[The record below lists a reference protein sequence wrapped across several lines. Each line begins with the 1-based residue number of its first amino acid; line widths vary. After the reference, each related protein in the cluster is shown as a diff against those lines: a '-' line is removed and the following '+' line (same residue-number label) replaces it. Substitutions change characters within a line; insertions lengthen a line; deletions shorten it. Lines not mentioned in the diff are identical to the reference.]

1 MILMSIKEPQTE
13 PQTEP
18 EESGKKWSYWG
29 IGLLFFLVF
38 FIALMFILEAAMQ
51 PRESFTSTLIAYILG
66 IIGLA
71 IFAGLVRDKSRVLIS
86 IPLLLIIVFGAG
98 YLFNYVIQAPVYNPF
113 APVSEGTDMFVNTAE
128 GMNETLTEMGILGD
142 LTMDEVRS
150 YSQLAFL
157 VDLILALPLFIFGT
171 LSMTWLV
178 QIFTIRPTLWTILW
192 AFFIIVFFFIGLIL
206 TPFIHLLFSGVV
218 AVTSDILPGAL
229 YLGQGFSIFANFE
242 NATQEDMDEAIAS
255 FYLASEYFQQSADN
269 LYGLQQAGLVGLSA
283 TIPVLGTFIENIY
296 YVALAAL
303 HISSGLGPF
312 ANGTFFV
319 LEGMEDAMA
328 SFGEGGSFL
337 RTKDGTVTQIESE
350 INDTRFEEGI
360 DKVNEGLLILGNS
373 TDHIDDALAEL
384 NKVNVT
390 DIAAATAE
398 LEGYGVPPE
407 IAASILEQVDMIDS
421 YLSIFEG
428 AVRVIDVLLTKPSGS
443 DSATL
448 THFLY
453 GAYSLF
459 KAGDV
464 IGTTTTF
471 YNETEGIDTSSY
483 FDDASAN
490 FSIVYNELLDP
501 EVQAIANSDTP
512 ILNSTVAFLTDMV
525 GLTVPLCSLGGNIA
539 TVFFTM
545 QDTMSVFDGTNY
557 EDISDYSPLIS
568 SMDDLRTTTGEM
580 ADDANATDT
589 QINDVRAKASN
600 DTYGE
605 LSAPALSFT
614 DQLIQFNLTQNVYNA
629 NNIANSFYYMFSGLS
644 HLSYSFNNITAG
656 YEDFNNTNYVPD
668 AQNHF
673 SDANTSLHAS
683 IADLTTA
690 TYYMNQTE
698 SGGMTQ
704 LSGTRDA
711 ILGIRNSLYN
721 TLDEVEA
728 ILTIIA
734 LPDPT
739 TELAAFQTAINDII
753 SAFAGVN
760 IQLEGVNAQ

>member
-1 MILMSIKEPQTE
+1 MSIKEPQTE
-13 PQTEP
+13 PQAEP

-38 FIALMFILEAAMQ
+38 FVALMFILEAAMQ

-98 YLFNYVIQAPVYNPF
+98 YLFNYVIEAPVYNPF
-113 APVSEGTDMFVNTAE
+113 APVSERAVLILDTFEEMEA
-128 GMNETLTEMGILGD
+128 TLTEMGIPAD
-142 LTMDEVRS
+142 LNMEDVRFF
-150 YSQLAFL
+150 SQFAF
-157 VDLILALPLFIFGT
+157 VIDLIIALPLFIFGT
-171 LSMTWLV
+171 LALTWTV
-178 QIFTIRPTLWTILW
+178 QVFTIRPTLWTILW

-206 TPFIHLLFSGVV
+206 TPFIHLLFSGVI

-269 LYGLQQAGLVGLSA
+269 LYGLQQAGLVGISA
-283 TIPVLGTFIENIY
+283 AIPVLGTFIENIY

-303 HISSGLGPF
+303 HIASGLGPF

-360 DKVNEGLLILGNS
+360 EKVNEGLLILGNS
-373 TDHIDDALAEL
+373 TDYIDDALAEL

-390 DIAAATAE
+390 DIAVATAE
-398 LEGYGVPPE
+398 LEDYGVPPE
-407 IAASILEQVDMIDS
+407 IAASILEQVGMIDS

-464 IGTTTTF
+464 IGTPTTF

-539 TVFFTM
+539 TVLFTM
-545 QDTMSVFDGTNY
+545 QDTMSVFDVTNY

-568 SMDDLRTTTGEM
+568 SMDDLRTTTSEM

-589 QINDVRAKASN
+589 QINGVRAKASN

-644 HLSYSFNNITAG
+644 HLSYSFSNITAG
-656 YEDFNNTNYVPD
+656 YVEFNNSNYVPPLD
-668 AQNHF
+668 PNAQDHF
-673 SDANTSLHAS
+673 IAANTSLHAS
-683 IADLTTA
+683 ISDLTTA

-698 SGGMTQ
+698 NGGMTQ

-711 ILGIRNSLYN
+711 LLGIRNSLYD
-721 TLDEVEA
+721 TLD
-728 ILTIIA
+728 
-734 LPDPT
+734 
-739 TELAAFQTAINDII
+739 
-753 SAFAGVN
+753 
-760 IQLEGVNAQ
+760 

>member
-1 MILMSIKEPQTE
+1 MSIKEPQTE

-38 FIALMFILEAAMQ
+38 FVALMFILEAAMQ

-98 YLFNYVIQAPVYNPF
+98 YLFNYVIEAPVYNPF
-113 APVSEGTDMFVNTAE
+113 APVSERAVLILDTFEEMEATLTDMGIPADLNMEDVRFFSQFAFV
-128 GMNETLTEMGILGD
+128 I
-142 LTMDEVRS
+142 
-150 YSQLAFL
+150 
-157 VDLILALPLFIFGT
+157 DLIIALPLFIFGT
-171 LSMTWLV
+171 LALTWTV
-178 QIFTIRPTLWTILW
+178 QVFTIRPTLWTILW

-303 HISSGLGPF
+303 HIASGLGPF

-360 DKVNEGLLILGNS
+360 EKVNEGLLILGNS
-373 TDHIDDALAEL
+373 TDYIDDALAEL

-390 DIAAATAE
+390 DIAVATAE
-398 LEGYGVPPE
+398 LEDYGVPPE
-407 IAASILEQVDMIDS
+407 IAATILEQVDMIDS

-471 YNETEGIDTSSY
+471 YNESEGIDTSSY

-656 YEDFNNTNYVPD
+656 YEDFNNTNYIPD
-668 AQNHF
+668 AQDHF
-673 SDANTSLHAS
+673 NAANTSLHAS

-711 ILGIRNSLYN
+711 ILGIRNGLYN

-760 IQLEGVNAQ
+760 IQLEGVN

>member
-1 MILMSIKEPQTE
+1 MSIKKPQE
-13 PQTEP
+13 EP

-38 FIALMFILEAAMQ
+38 FVALMFILEAAMQ

-66 IIGLA
+66 IVGLA
-71 IFAGLVRDKSRVLIS
+71 IFAGLVRDKSRTLIS
-86 IPLLLIIVFGAG
+86 IPLLLIIVFGTG

-113 APVSEGTDMFVNTAE
+113 APVSERAVLLLDTFED
-128 GMNETLTEMGILGD
+128 MNETLTDMGVPAD
-142 LTMDEVRS
+142 LDLEDVR
-150 YSQLAFL
+150 YFSQFAF
-157 VDLILALPLFIFGT
+157 VIDLIIALPLFLFGT
-171 LSMTWLV
+171 LALTWMV
-178 QIFTIRPTLWTILW
+178 QIFTIRPTIWTILSVL
-192 AFFIIVFFFIGLIL
+192 FMLVFFFIGLIL

-218 AVTSDILPGAL
+218 VITSDILPGAL

-242 NATQEDMDEAIAS
+242 NATQEEMDEAIAS
-255 FYLASEYFQQSADN
+255 FYLAAEYFQQSADN
-269 LYGLQQAGLVGLSA
+269 LYGMQKAGIIGISA
-283 TIPVLGTFIENIY
+283 AIPVLGTFIENIY

-303 HISSGLGPF
+303 HIASGLGPF

-328 SFGEGGSFL
+328 SFGEGGGFL
-337 RTKDGTVTQIESE
+337 KAIDGSITQIESE

-360 DKVNEGLLILGNS
+360 EKVNEGLLILGNS
-373 TDHIDDALAEL
+373 TDYIDDALEEL
-384 NKVNVT
+384 SHVNVT
-390 DIAAATAE
+390 DIAAATSE
-398 LEGYGVPPE
+398 LEAYGVPPD
-407 IAASILEQVDMIDS
+407 ITATILEQVDMIDS

-428 AVRVIDVLLTKPSGS
+428 AVRVIDVLLTKPNGS

-471 YNETEGIDTSSY
+471 YNETEGVNTSSY

-490 FSIVYNELLDP
+490 FSIVYTELLDP

-512 ILNSTVAFLTDMV
+512 ILNSTVTFLTDMV
-525 GLTVPLCSLGGNIA
+525 GLTVPLCSLGGDIT

-545 QDTMSVFDGTNY
+545 QDTMSVFDDTNY

-568 SMDDLRTTTGEM
+568 SMDDLRTTTSEM

-589 QINDVRAKASN
+589 QINDVRTKASN

-656 YEDFNNTNYVPD
+656 YEDFNNTNYIPD
-668 AQNHF
+668 AQDHF
-673 SDANTSLHAS
+673 FAANTSLHAS
-683 IADLTTA
+683 IDNLTTA

-711 ILGIRNSLYN
+711 LLGIRNSLYD
-721 TLDEVEA
+721 TLDEVEV
-728 ILTIIA
+728 ILDITDDG
-734 LPDPT
+734 DPT
-739 TELAAFQTAINDII
+739 ARLAEFQTAISDII
-753 SAFAGVN
+753 STFSGVN
-760 IQLEGVNAQ
+760 GQLDDVNAQ

>member
-13 PQTEP
+13 PLVES

-38 FIALMFILEAAMQ
+38 FVALMFILEAAMQ

-98 YLFNYVIQAPVYNPF
+98 YLFNYVIEAPVYNPF
-113 APVSEGTDMFVNTAE
+113 APVSERAVLILDTFEEMEATLTDMGIPADLNMEDVRFFSQFAFV
-128 GMNETLTEMGILGD
+128 I
-142 LTMDEVRS
+142 
-150 YSQLAFL
+150 
-157 VDLILALPLFIFGT
+157 DLIIALPLFIFGT
-171 LSMTWLV
+171 LALTWTV
-178 QIFTIRPTLWTILW
+178 QVFTIRPTLWTILW

-269 LYGLQQAGLVGLSA
+269 LYGLQQAGFVGISA
-283 TIPVLGTFIENIY
+283 AIPVLGTFIENIY

-373 TDHIDDALAEL
+373 TDYIDDALAEL
-384 NKVNVT
+384 SKVNIT
-390 DIAAATAE
+390 DIAVATAE
-398 LEGYGVPPE
+398 LEDYGVPPE

-557 EDISDYSPLIS
+557 EDISDYSTLIS
-568 SMDDLRTTTGEM
+568 SMDDLRTTTSEM
-580 ADDANATDT
+580 VDDANATDT

-656 YEDFNNTNYVPD
+656 YEDFNDTLFVPE
-668 AQNHF
+668 AQDHF
-673 SDANTSLHAS
+673 IAANTSLHAS
-683 IADLTTA
+683 ISDLTTA

-698 SGGMTQ
+698 AGGMTQ

-711 ILGIRNSLYN
+711 LLGIRNSLYG
-721 TLDEVEA
+721 TVDEVNL
-728 ILTIIA
+728 ILEIMADDPVGRAGEFEIA
-734 LPDPT
+734 V
-739 TELAAFQTAINDII
+739 NDII

>member
-13 PQTEP
+13 PLVEP

-38 FIALMFILEAAMQ
+38 FVALMFILEAAMQ

-71 IFAGLVRDKSRVLIS
+71 IFAGLVRDKSRALIS
-86 IPLLLIIVFGAG
+86 IPLLLLIVFGAG

-113 APVSEGTDMFVNTAE
+113 APVSERAVLILDTFEEMEATLTDMGVPADLNMEDVRFFSQFAFV
-128 GMNETLTEMGILGD
+128 I
-142 LTMDEVRS
+142 
-150 YSQLAFL
+150 
-157 VDLILALPLFIFGT
+157 DLIIALPLFIFGT
-171 LSMTWLV
+171 LALTWGV
-178 QIFTIRPTLWTILW
+178 QVFTIQPTLWTILW

-206 TPFIHLLFSGVV
+206 TPYIHLLFSGVV

-269 LYGLQQAGLVGLSA
+269 LYGLQQAGFVGISA
-283 TIPVLGTFIENIY
+283 AIPVLGTFIENIY

-360 DKVNEGLLILGNS
+360 DKVNEGLLVLGNS
-373 TDHIDDALAEL
+373 TDYIDDALAEL

-390 DIAAATAE
+390 DITVATAE
-398 LEGYGVPPE
+398 LEVFGVPPD

-471 YNETEGIDTSSY
+471 YNESKGIDTSSY

-557 EDISDYSPLIS
+557 EDISDYSTLIS

-656 YEDFNNTNYVPD
+656 YEDFNDTLFVPE
-668 AQNHF
+668 AQDHF
-673 SDANTSLHAS
+673 IAANTSLHAS
-683 IADLTTA
+683 ISDLTTA

-698 SGGMTQ
+698 AGGMTQ

-711 ILGIRNSLYN
+711 LLGIRNSLYG
-721 TLDEVEA
+721 TVDEVNL
-728 ILTIIA
+728 ILEIMADDPVGRAGEFEIA
-734 LPDPT
+734 V
-739 TELAAFQTAINDII
+739 NDII